1 MYNNHKMKR
10 AKSFTDESKMEA
22 FRLPMWMSEEARKKA
37 HAEDLTFSQ
46 LVRRA
51 IRNELNLD
59 RCATEI
65 PQDAN

>member
-1 MYNNHKMKR
+1 
-10 AKSFTDESKMEA
+10 MEA